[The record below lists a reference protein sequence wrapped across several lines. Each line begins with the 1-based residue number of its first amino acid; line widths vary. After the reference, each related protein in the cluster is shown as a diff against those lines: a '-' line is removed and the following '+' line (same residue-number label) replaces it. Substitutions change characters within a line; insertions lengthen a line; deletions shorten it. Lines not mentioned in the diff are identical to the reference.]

1 LHKIDIFAA
10 KRFEKLSSQGVLV
23 MAILTGTPGN
33 DNLNVDFSVE
43 VNILNGLAVD
53 NILSANYSCGVN
65 TINGDASNDVL
76 DAYNSRGSNTLN
88 GGGGEDRLAWPHNDL
103 ESTWISTE
111 RNTATICELLV
122 VFDERVPDLST
133 LLNAVDGGAQYNILS
148 MNEDAIP
155 VITQLLANTGAKRL
169 ALVAHGE
176 PGVLHLG
183 ASPLNWERLQAH
195 AGLLQEWGVE
205 EIALYSCEVA
215 KDEKGKTFVARL
227 SELTGA
233 GVAASA
239 TKTGSAELG
248 GDWQLQVQTG
258 RMSMP
263 LVFQTEIIATYQGI
277 LAAGD
282 LDLSFGTDG
291 KVTTDVKIAFDT
303 GQSVVLQSDGKIV
316 VAGFAV
322 NPDATFDFALVR
334 YNSDGSLDSSF
345 GTGGKVT
352 TDFSTVDY
360 GRSVALQSDG
370 KIVVAGFTNN
380 DFGLVR
386 YNSDGSLDTSF
397 GTGGKVTTDFNGD
410 YDDGYSVTVQSDG
423 KIVVAG
429 RARGSNNIND
439 DIALVRYNSNGSLDT
454 SFGTGGKVTTDF
466 NGSTDFGQS
475 VALQSD
481 GKIVVAG
488 EAFTPGV
495 YGSDFALARYNSDGS
510 LDTSF
515 GTGGKVTT
523 DFDGNSG
530 NGQSVTVQSD
540 GKIVVAGYFSTS
552 SYILDF
558 ALARYNSDGS
568 LDTSFGTGGK
578 VTTDFNGGYDIGFS
592 VTVQSDGKIVVA
604 GYATNSS
611 GNKDFGLVRYNSDGS
626 LDTSFGTSG
635 KVTTDFNGN
644 SDSGYSV
651 VLQSDGNIVVAGG
664 SQSSSRTVSG
674 GNFAYD
680 SYFAVARYLGDGKPV
695 APVGTPGNDNLNID
709 FSVEDNILNGLAG
722 DDILSANYSSGA
734 NILNGDAGNDTI
746 YANYSSGNNTIDGGN
761 DNDILYVS
769 YSSGSNIVNGEN
781 GDDLVD
787 AISSSGN
794 NTVDGG
800 NGNDTLYISNSSGNN
815 IVNGGKGDDLVDAG
829 GSIGDNTVNGGSGN
843 DSLNISYSSG
853 NNTLNG
859 GKGDDNLFA
868 YGATGSN
875 ILNGGKGN
883 DTLTGGF
890 GFDTLTGGAGDD
902 IFAFLTAT
910 AGSGTISDFTV
921 GEDSLQITAS
931 GFGGG
936 LTAGS
941 LSDLQFTLGSSAT
954 TADQRFIYNACTG
967 ALSFDQDGSGSGFAQ
982 IQIATLSTGLC
993 LTADSFNLV

>member
-1 LHKIDIFAA
+1 
-10 KRFEKLSSQGVLV
+10 
-23 MAILTGTPGN
+23 M
-33 DNLNVDFSVE
+33 
-43 VNILNGLAVD
+43 
-53 NILSANYSCGVN
+53 SA
-65 TINGDASNDVL
+65 
-76 DAYNSRGSNTLN
+76 
-88 GGGGEDRLAWPHNDL
+88 RLLNDL
-103 ESTWISTE
+103 ESAWISTE
-111 RNTATICELLV
+111 REAATTCELLV
-122 VFDERVPDLST
+122 IFDERVPNLST
-133 LLNAVDGGAQYNILS
+133 LLGAVVEGARCSVLCTK
-148 MNEDAIP
+148 EDTIP
-155 VITQLLANTGAKRL
+155 VITQLLADTGAKRL

-176 PGVLHLG
+176 PGVLHIG
-183 ASPLNWERLQAH
+183 VSPLNQEQLQAH
-195 AGLLQEWGVE
+195 ADLLQEWGVE

-215 KDEKGKTFVARL
+215 KNEKGKTFVAQL

-248 GDWQLQVQTG
+248 GDWQLQVQTS

-263 LVFQTEIIATYQGI
+263 SVFQTEISATYPAI

-282 LDLSFGTDG
+282 LDLSFGMGG
-291 KVTTDVKIAFDT
+291 KVTTDVKIAVDT
-303 GQSVVLQSDGKIV
+303 GQSVTLQSDGKIV

-334 YNSDGSLDSSF
+334 YNSDGNLDTSF

-352 TDFSTVDY
+352 TDFSTFSDY
-360 GRSVALQSDG
+360 GRSVTLQSDG
-370 KIVVAGFTNN
+370 KIVVAGSTIN
-380 DFGLVR
+380 DFAVAR
-386 YNSDGSLDTSF
+386 YNSNGSLDTSF
-397 GTGGKVTTDFNGD
+397 GTGGKVTTDINGGFD
-410 YDDGYSVTVQSDG
+410 TGYSVSLQSDG

-429 RARGSNNIND
+429 STNFSGASSSDFALVRYNNNGSLDTSFGTGGKVTTDINGGFDFGLSSVLQSDGKIVVTGQGSNPGIPIPGSFSTND
-439 DIALVRYNSNGSLDT
+439 DFALVRYNSNGSLDTSFGTGGKVTTDIVKGNSEQGLSAALQSDGKIVVSGYTASPSYTLDFALVRYNSNGSLDT

-466 NGSTDFGQS
+466 NGNSDYGYS

-488 EAFTPGV
+488 ANANIG
-495 YGSDFALARYNSDGS
+495 GDFAIARYNS
-510 LDTSF
+510 
-515 GTGGKVTT
+515 
-523 DFDGNSG
+523 N
-530 NGQSVTVQSD
+530 
-540 GKIVVAGYFSTS
+540 
-552 SYILDF
+552 
-558 ALARYNSDGS
+558 GS

-578 VTTDFNGGYDIGFS
+578 VTTDFNG
-592 VTVQSDGKIVVA
+592 
-604 GYATNSS
+604 
-611 GNKDFGLVRYNSDGS
+611 
-626 LDTSFGTSG
+626 
-635 KVTTDFNGN
+635 N

-651 VLQSDGNIVVAGG
+651 ALQSDGNIVVVGR

-695 APVGTPGNDNLNID
+695 VAPVGTPGNDNLNID
-709 FSVEDNILNGLAG
+709 FSVKDNILDGLAG

-761 DNDILYVS
+761 
-769 YSSGSNIVNGEN
+769 
-781 GDDLVD
+781 
-787 AISSSGN
+787 
-794 NTVDGG
+794 
-800 NGNDTLYISNSSGNN
+800 GNDTLYISNSKGKN

-868 YGATGSN
+868 DGATGSN

-902 IFAFLTAT
+902 IFAFLTTIAR
-910 AGSGTISDFTV
+910 SGNISDFTV

-941 LSDLQFTLGSSAT
+941 LSDLQFTLGSSAN
-954 TADQRFIYNACTG
+954 TADQRFIYNACSG